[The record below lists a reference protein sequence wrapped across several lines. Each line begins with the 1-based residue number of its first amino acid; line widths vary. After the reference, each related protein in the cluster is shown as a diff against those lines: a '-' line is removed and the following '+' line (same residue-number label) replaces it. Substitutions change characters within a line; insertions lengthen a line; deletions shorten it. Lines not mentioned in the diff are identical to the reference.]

1 MTREFENRRR
11 DTFRFSARNQSS
23 ANGRYNQERSARPK
37 RPRLNREIVDRAW
50 QMGARLHHPDYQ
62 PRADLYGPSSYS
74 TSTPPYRS
82 SASWTP
88 PQLNRSPQGQPNRRS
103 RGRVA
108 GTGNTGRAGGPGP
121 RAQQGPRSHERELGG
136 PSFSSHHNSN
146 SRWQSGKPHR
156 EQPRPR
162 GAPPSPRR
170 QHGSTYGPDIE
181 SFKGGGKHNGVY
193 EYDAPYPRSG
203 NRHSPAPVNGFR
215 SSPGTPRAARERGKA
230 EKEKKNHSKRDKAF
244 WEEISQE
251 TDHLLGHFSL
261 NGHQPASSAEGY
273 PTPPQPAAPDLP
285 GSSQADDH
293 PTGLET
299 PDRTSA
305 PQQQED

>member
-23 ANGRYNQERSARPK
+23 ANGRYNPERSARPK

-62 PRADLYGPSSYS
+62 PRADLYGPSYFQS

-82 SASWTP
+82 SNSWTP
-88 PQLNRSPQGQPNRRS
+88 PQNRSPQGQQNRRS
-103 RGRVA
+103 QGRMA
-108 GTGNTGRAGGPGP
+108 GTGNMGRGGPGP
-121 RAQQGPRSHERELGG
+121 RAQQGPRSYERELGG
-136 PSFSSHHNSN
+136 PSFSNGN

-156 EQPRPR
+156 EQYRLR
-162 GAPPSPRR
+162 GAPPPQRR
-170 QHGSTYGPDIE
+170 QHGSPYGTDIE
-181 SFKGGGKHNGVY
+181 PFKGGGKHNGVY
-193 EYDAPYPRSG
+193 EYDAPYPG
-203 NRHSPAPVNGFR
+203 PGHRHPPASVNGFR
-215 SSPGTPRAARERGKA
+215 PSSGNTRAARERGKA
-230 EKEKKNHSKRDKAF
+230 EKEKKNHSKQRDKAF
-244 WEEISQE
+244 WEEVSQE
-251 TDHLLGHFSL
+251 TDQLLGHLSL

-273 PTPPQPAAPDLP
+273 STFSQSVAPDLP
-285 GSSQADDH
+285 GPSQTDDH
-293 PTGLET
+293 PTGPET